1 MSIGRDKA
9 DVGRE
14 AGSFVRT
21 SVLKTQSN
29 IHWPNHD
36 WFYVGF
42 TGEMWHF
49 GLSVEGSSTLYV
61 DKD

>member
-1 MSIGRDKA
+1 M
-9 DVGRE
+9 GRE